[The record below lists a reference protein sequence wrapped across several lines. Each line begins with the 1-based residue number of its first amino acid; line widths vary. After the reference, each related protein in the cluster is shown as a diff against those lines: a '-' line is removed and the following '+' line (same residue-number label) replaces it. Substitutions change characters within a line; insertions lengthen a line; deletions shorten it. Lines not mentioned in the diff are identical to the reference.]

1 MLVVDVKLLLTRY
14 FKNIEIVAWIRKTAL
29 IAAMENKSMC
39 LVIYETTD
47 SPVIFPSSEQNFYLR
62 ERGGQFWTTYLK
74 YMITTYS

>member
-47 SPVIFPSSEQNFYLR
+47 SPVIFPSSEQNFYI
-62 ERGGQFWTTYLK
+62 RGGRFWTTYLK
-74 YMITTYS
+74 YMITIYS